1 MGRLRAGWRRRRR
14 NRYRRQALAE
24 LQRLARAAAADPLA
38 ARALP
43 GLLKRTALAAGQPA
57 VAPLGGQAWLA
68 RLAQDA
74 AGAAFPDDSA
84 RMLALLAYAPDAVV
98 RALDAPA
105 LARLFAASA
114 AGWRAIMWRLEYP
127 WLLAAAPLALAAYR
141 WLPAYVQGRQALRLP
156 FFDAMATLTGKSPTR
171 PGVQRGRAQ
180 LWLNVAVW
188 LLLALAL
195 ARPQWVE
202 PPLTHVEPMRDILL
216 VVDISQSMDSED
228 FRDAQGRPASRWQ
241 AVQAV
246 VGDFIDKRPDDR
258 LGLIV
263 FGAGAYPQAPLTRD
277 HAALRLLLQRTAVGM
292 AGPNTALGDAIG
304 LGIRMLDHAGERDKI
319 LILLTDGNDTASA
332 VPPARAAELAAQH
345 RVVVHTIGIG
355 DPAASGEDRVD
366 FDALRD
372 IARIAGGRFFRARD
386 QASLQEVYAT
396 LDRITPHEVRTLRH
410 QPKRE
415 DFWMPLGAALALL
428 ALWHGGAALAA
439 WRSARPDR
447 RARREDAWT

>member
-1 MGRLRAGWRRRRR
+1 
-14 NRYRRQALAE
+14 
-24 LQRLARAAAADPLA
+24 
-38 ARALP
+38 
-43 GLLKRTALAAGQPA
+43 
-57 VAPLGGQAWLA
+57 
-68 RLAQDA
+68 
-74 AGAAFPDDSA
+74 
-84 RMLALLAYAPDAVV
+84 
-98 RALDAPA
+98 
-105 LARLFAASA
+105 
-114 AGWRAIMWRLEYP
+114 MWRLEYP

-319 LILLTDGNDTASA
+319 LILLTDGNDTA
-332 VPPARAAELAAQH
+332 
-345 RVVVHTIGIG
+345 
-355 DPAASGEDRVD
+355 
-366 FDALRD
+366 
-372 IARIAGGRFFRARD
+372 
-386 QASLQEVYAT
+386 
-396 LDRITPHEVRTLRH
+396 
-410 QPKRE
+410 
-415 DFWMPLGAALALL
+415 
-428 ALWHGGAALAA
+428 
-439 WRSARPDR
+439 
-447 RARREDAWT
+447 